1 MSTVVVPA
9 GSSYV
14 AYTDTVAVSV
24 NKVPSASDRS
34 DDSIEMTWSP
44 PKGSGFSTQVNG
56 ACGKSEV
63 TVTTFYDQHSSSTS
77 VVNVKRYWGL
87 KSLYT
92 VGTLGSSER
101 GAVELAIVGRAN
113 M

>member
-1 MSTVVVPA
+1 VSTVVVPA

-34 DDSIEMTWSP
+34 DDSIEMTWSSP
-44 PKGSGFSTQVNG
+44 TTGFSTQVNG
-56 ACGKSEV
+56 ACGKFEV
-63 TVTTFYDQHSSSTS
+63 TVTSFYDQHSSSTS
-77 VVNVKRYWGL
+77 VVNVKLYWGL